1 MFDGIWHNQRPPP
14 VSLFHPALPSGAL
27 RRFHL
32 SSFLTGHPMPRSFP
46 PHLTAVAAA
55 CVLLADGIT
64 AQVAPVTPMFRGN
77 PEHTGVSS
85 ASLFA
90 GQGGVR
96 WRVHTGGP
104 VRSSPAVTATR
115 LFVGSGDGSLY
126 AIDRA
131 TGRTVWRFRAGSPVD
146 AAPAVAGGLVVA
158 ATLSG
163 RIFAVE
169 ERSGQLRWSLHA
181 GPALPLNTAVAG
193 NWDLWASSPVVV
205 GQTVVIG
212 GPDGVIYAL
221 DLRGGQVRWRAN
233 TNGRVRATPAV
244 HDGIVV
250 VGSWDGR
257 IYALDLATGAER
269 WVQHT
274 AGDSAD
280 VTQCGFDCRAVQGS
294 AAIDGGR
301 VFVGSRDGAL
311 YALDLAT
318 GSRQWRVSHH
328 GSWVIAS
335 PAVHDGRVF
344 AGSSDG
350 HFIQA
355 VDATTGRELWHL
367 PIGANVLASPLWIGG
382 TLVVATHKTHAPS
395 GELLAVDP
403 SSGAVRWRLQL
414 DAASNS
420 SPVAYDG
427 ALYLGTDGGEILAI
441 EEVSPGVPRLAV
453 FYDSTIAVRPFAAG
467 SRLAFEYF
475 RELGYE
481 PLDADALARFCAA
494 RIADGIPSAVVMAL
508 DLLPNSVAPVLADT
522 VLIRRYLDAGGKVV
536 SFSAVLGAAVRD
548 SMGRVL
554 GDDPGGTEKLL
565 GIPAAA
571 LDYDQD
577 PAVPTE
583 AGRRWGIDRA
593 VTGDYTM
600 VLSAVTEALALDRR
614 GRAAAWVRTY
624 GSHRPGAGYVQL
636 WGLGATVDRLP
647 MIRAVVEYGLLR
659 KLTP

>member
-1 MFDGIWHNQRPPP
+1 MSR
-14 VSLFHPALPSGAL
+14 
-27 RRFHL
+27 
-32 SSFLTGHPMPRSFP
+32 SSARL
-46 PHLTAVAAA
+46 LTAVAAA
-55 CVLLADGIT
+55 SVLLAARVT
-64 AQVAPVTPMFRGN
+64 AQAVPAEPMFRGN
-77 PEHTGVSS
+77 PELTGVSS
-85 ASLFA
+85 ARFFA

-96 WRVHTGGP
+96 WRVQTGGP
-104 VRSSPAVTATR
+104 VRSSPAVTTTR
-115 LFVGSGDGSLY
+115 VFIGSGDGSLY

-131 TGRTVWRFRAGSPVD
+131 TGRSVWRFRAGSPVD
-146 AAPAVAGGLVVA
+146 ASPAVARGMVVA

-163 RIFAVE
+163 RIFAVDE
-169 ERSGQLRWSLHA
+169 VSGRLRWSLQA

-193 NWDLWASSPVVV
+193 DWDLWASSPVIV
-205 GQTVVIG
+205 GQVVVIG
-212 GPDGVIYAL
+212 GPDGVVYAL
-221 DLRGGQVRWRAN
+221 DLRSGRVRWRAI
-233 TNGRVRATPAV
+233 TTGRVRATPAV
-244 HDGIVV
+244 HDGLVV

-269 WVQHT
+269 WVHRT

-294 AAIDGGR
+294 ATIDGGR

-328 GSWVIAS
+328 GSWVISS

-344 AGSSDG
+344 AGSSDA
-350 HFIQA
+350 HFIQG
-355 VDATTGRELWHL
+355 VDAATGQELWHL
-367 PIGANVLASPLWIGG
+367 RTDANVLASPLWIGG
-382 TLVVATHKTHAPS
+382 LLVVATHKTHAPS

-403 SSGAVRWRLQL
+403 SSGVVRWRLQL

-420 SPVAYDG
+420 SPVAWDG
-427 ALYLGTDGGEILAI
+427 ELYLGTDGGEILAI
-441 EEVSPGVPRLAV
+441 EEVSPAIPHLAV
-453 FYDSTIAVRPFAAG
+453 FYDSTFAVRPFAVG

-481 PLDADALARFCAA
+481 PLNADALARFCQA
-494 RIADGIPSAVVMAL
+494 RIADGIPSVIVMAM
-508 DLLPNSVAPVLADT
+508 DLLPKSVAPVLADT

-548 SMGRVL
+548 SIGRVL

-600 VLSAVTEALALDRR
+600 ELSTVTEALALDRR
-614 GRAAAWVRTY
+614 GRAAAWVKTY

-647 MIRAVVEYGLLR
+647 MIRAVAEYGLLR
-659 KLTP
+659 KAAR